1 MNRTKQESLPSQKR
15 RDEINGFSYHH
26 PSNAA
31 DIFLLEAIAKQVAN
45 SETEAAKAIANIQA
59 QIEELVMMLRTE
71 AQKKTRAYTDKVTK
85 IKAEHEAKAELEEE
99 KARAYE
105 KLLEKNDAEA
115 TARAEFEAKV
125 ELERQARTEA
135 ELEEKVR
142 SYAKASAET
151 EKKLQ
156 AQTQARAEIEEK
168 LKAEIQARHRAEQ
181 QTKAEAQERAKA
193 ETRVQV
199 QAKVIANVQA
209 QMEELAMMFRT
220 EAQKKTRAYTD
231 ILTKIKA
238 EQEAKAE
245 LEEKARAYEKLLAKN
260 DAEVKDRAES
270 KAKSE
275 TERQAR
281 TEAEA
286 NELID
291 KVIVGP
297 RIKEMVYPQRL
308 FWSQWLLKGIRE
320 DNFTAVIVFCLLL
333 YIVLST
339 LAISGYFVYT
349 LLRTFL

>member
-15 RDEINGFSYHH
+15 QDEMNGFSYHQ

-59 QIEELVMMLRTE
+59 QIEELVMMFGTE

-85 IKAEHEAKAELEEE
+85 IKAEHEAKAELEE

-135 ELEEKVR
+135 EAKAN
-142 SYAKASAET
+142 SYAKARFEIK
-151 EKKLQ
+151 KKLH
-156 AQTQARAEIEEK
+156 AQTQAKVEAEKK
-168 LKAEIQARHRAEQ
+168 LKAEIQARYRAEQ
-181 QTKAEAQERAKA
+181 QAKTEAQERAKA

-220 EAQKKTRAYTD
+220 EAEKKTRAYTD

-260 DAEVKDRAES
+260 DAEVKDSAES

-297 RIKEMVYPQRL
+297 RVKEMVYPQRL
-308 FWSQWLLKGIRE
+308 YWSQWLLKGIRE
-320 DNFTAVIVFCLLL
+320 DNITAVIVFCLLL
-333 YIVLST
+333 YIVLFA
-339 LAISGYFVYT
+339 LAISGYFAYT

>member
-1 MNRTKQESLPSQKR
+1 MPSQKK
-15 RDEINGFSYHH
+15 RDEMNGFSYQQ
-26 PSNAA
+26 PSNAS

-59 QIEELVMMLRTE
+59 QIEELVMIFRTE

-85 IKAEHEAKAELEEE
+85 IKAEHEAKAELEE
-99 KARAYE
+99 KARACE
-105 KLLEKNDAEA
+105 ELLEKNDAEA

-135 ELEEKVR
+135 EAKAK
-142 SYAKASAET
+142 SYAKARVEIK
-151 EKKLQ
+151 EKLH
-156 AQTQARAEIEEK
+156 AQTQAKVEAEKK

-181 QTKAEAQERAKA
+181 QAKAEAQERAKA

-199 QAKVIANVQA
+199 QAKVIANVQV

-231 ILTKIKA
+231 ILAKIKA

-245 LEEKARAYEKLLAKN
+245 LEEKARAYEKLMAKN
-260 DAEVKDRAES
+260 DAEVKDSTGS

-281 TEAEA
+281 NEAEA

-297 RIKEMVYPQRL
+297 RVKEMVYPQRL
-308 FWSQWLLKGIRE
+308 YWSQWLLKGIRE
-320 DNFTAVIVFCLLL
+320 DNIIAVIVFCLLL

-349 LLRTFL
+349 LLSTFL

>member
-1 MNRTKQESLPSQKR
+1 M
-15 RDEINGFSYHH
+15 NGFSYHQ

-59 QIEELVMMLRTE
+59 QIEELVMMFRTE
-71 AQKKTRAYTDKVTK
+71 AQKKTRVYTDKVTK
-85 IKAEHEAKAELEEE
+85 IKAEHEVKAELEEE

-115 TARAEFEAKV
+115 TDRAELEAKV
-125 ELERQARTEA
+125 ELERQARTESEA
-135 ELEEKVR
+135 KAKF
-142 SYAKASAET
+142 YAKARVEIK
-151 EKKLQ
+151 KKLH
-156 AQTQARAEIEEK
+156 AQTQAKVEAEKK
-168 LKAEIQARHRAEQ
+168 LKAEIQTRHRAEQ
-181 QTKAEAQERAKA
+181 QAKAEAQERAKA

-297 RIKEMVYPQRL
+297 RVKEMVYPQRL
-308 FWSQWLLKGIRE
+308 YWSQWLLKGIRE
-320 DNFTAVIVFCLLL
+320 DNITAVIVFCLLL

-339 LAISGYFVYT
+339 LVISGYFVYT

>member
-1 MNRTKQESLPSQKR
+1 M
-15 RDEINGFSYHH
+15 NGFSYHQ

-59 QIEELVMMLRTE
+59 QIEELVMMFRTE
-71 AQKKTRAYTDKVTK
+71 AQKKTRAYTDNVTK

-115 TARAEFEAKV
+115 TDRAEFEAKV

-135 ELEEKVR
+135 EAKAN
-142 SYAKASAET
+142 SYAKARFEIK
-151 EKKLQ
+151 KKLH
-156 AQTQARAEIEEK
+156 AQTQAKVEAEKK
-168 LKAEIQARHRAEQ
+168 LKAEIQARYRAEQ
-181 QTKAEAQERAKA
+181 LAKAEAQERAKA

-297 RIKEMVYPQRL
+297 RVKEMVYPQRL
-308 FWSQWLLKGIRE
+308 YWSQWLLKGIRE
-320 DNFTAVIVFCLLL
+320 DNIIAVIVFCLLL
-333 YIVLST
+333 YIVLFT

-349 LLRTFL
+349 LLSTFP

>member
-1 MNRTKQESLPSQKR
+1 MNRTKQESLPSQKK
-15 RDEINGFSYHH
+15 RDEMNGFSYHQ

-59 QIEELVMMLRTE
+59 QIEELVMMFRTE
-71 AQKKTRAYTDKVTK
+71 AQKKNSAYTDKVTK
-85 IKAEHEAKAELEEE
+85 IKAEHEAKAELEE

-115 TARAEFEAKV
+115 TARVEFEAKV

-135 ELEEKVR
+135 E
-142 SYAKASAET
+142 AKAKSYEAIVEIK
-151 EKKLQ
+151 KKLH
-156 AQTQARAEIEEK
+156 AQTQAKVEAEEK

-181 QTKAEAQERAKA
+181 QAKAEAQERTKA

-199 QAKVIANVQA
+199 QAKIIANVQA
-209 QMEELAMMFRT
+209 QMEELAVMFRT

-231 ILTKIKA
+231 ILAKIKA

-260 DAEVKDRAES
+260 DAEVKDSAES

-291 KVIVGP
+291 KVIVGQ
-297 RIKEMVYPQRL
+297 RVKEMVYPQRL
-308 FWSQWLLKGIRE
+308 YCSQWLLKGIRE
-320 DNFTAVIVFCLLL
+320 DNIIAVIVFCLFL

-349 LLRTFL
+349 LLHTFL